1 MKSRSV
7 QELNM
12 TKILKNPKIVVIGG
26 GTGSYTLLRE
36 LKNYTSEITALV
48 TMADDGGST
57 GILRDQYG
65 VLPPGDVRQC
75 LVALSNSSEQ
85 IRSLFNFRFGEGS
98 MDGHSFGNLFL
109 TAVEKMTQDFGEAI
123 ALASKILN
131 ITGRVVPI
139 TLDDTH
145 LFMLDDNKEIKGEY
159 KIGNSIFSGK
169 SKPDFRLHPHAWINP
184 IAKKAILDADA
195 VIIAPGNFY
204 GSIIPALIVDGVP
217 EALSKT
223 KALKIQI
230 TNLVTKPGQTDGWDV
245 TEYANEIERLIGK
258 KIIDYVIY
266 NTKKPSSS
274 MLTQYAKD
282 KEYPVAYNTKELSNK
297 TYKTIGENI
306 LDLKI
311 QKKYKNDKIERTLI
325 RHDSEKICKVVINI
339 LSSKSIVDKYI
350 KRTYK

>member
-1 MKSRSV
+1 MLTANHLFLFGQNKNHYVQSINEWHAKRENDLKQPNGWLNLEGLFWLHKGANSFGKAEGMDSKYANKEFPDYLGDFIYEGDSV
-7 QELNM
+7 QWVNKNNNSV
-12 TKILKNPKIVVIGG
+12 KI
-26 GTGSYTLLRE
+26 
-36 LKNYTSEITALV
+36 
-48 TMADDGGST
+48 
-57 GILRDQYG
+57 
-65 VLPPGDVRQC
+65 
-75 LVALSNSSEQ
+75 
-85 IRSLFNFRFGEGS
+85 
-98 MDGHSFGNLFL
+98 
-109 TAVEKMTQDFGEAI
+109 
-123 ALASKILN
+123 
-131 ITGRVVPI
+131 
-139 TLDDTH
+139 
-145 LFMLDDNKEIKGEY
+145 DNKEIKGEY

-350 KRTYK
+350 KRTYIRIITLTWLQTLLIQIHYNGNTCKKE